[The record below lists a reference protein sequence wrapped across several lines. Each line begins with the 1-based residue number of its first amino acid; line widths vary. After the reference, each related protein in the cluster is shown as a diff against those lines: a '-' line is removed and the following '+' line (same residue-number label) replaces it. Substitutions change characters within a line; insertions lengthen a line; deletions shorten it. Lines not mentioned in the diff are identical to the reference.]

1 MHIALKPQGCSMR
14 PIWIKR
20 IVTTLTLLSF
30 ASLACAQYVWLD
42 NKGVK
47 QYSDMPP
54 PASVPQKQILKQP
67 GRSYSASQTS
77 SDNNDA
83 DSASKSAT
91 SPDKSSAP
99 MTTAEKNADFQKR
112 KAKQA
117 EQEAKAAEE
126 AKNAAAKSKN
136 CENARNYYRSLT
148 SGARIATTDA
158 NGERVYLG
166 DDQRAK
172 ETQDAQNI
180 LNDCK

>member
-1 MHIALKPQGCSMR
+1 MR

-42 NKGVK
+42 EKGGK

-54 PASVPQKQILKQP
+54 PASIPQKQILKQP
-67 GRSYSASQTS
+67 GHSRSGPQYS
-77 SDNNDA
+77 SDNGTDNA
-83 DSASKSAT
+83 DNAAKNASAS
-91 SPDKSSAP
+91 DKASVP

-126 AKNAAAKSKN
+126 TKNAAAKAKN
-136 CENARNYYRSLT
+136 CENARSYYRSLT
-148 SGARIATTDA
+148 SGERIATTDK
-158 NGERVYLG
+158 NGERSYLG

-172 ETQDAQNI
+172 EAKDAQNI